1 MPYRKVV
8 RSNDWYGCFT
18 ALFVSGLLAFSL
30 LLLGAAWMG
39 DSLVDKVFMTVV
51 AAVFGACFL
60 STWYGVFFPG
70 EREIVVE
77 DGVMRWG
84 NPRRTDR
91 QRRIT
96 MSEIAHIYYRSGFD
110 KDQTVAMLKD
120 GKHVALPRDII
131 RGWTDEDE
139 FVVAV
144 KKDYPDILF
153 TKD

>member
-8 RSNDWYGCFT
+8 HSNDWYGCFT
-18 ALFVSGLLAFSL
+18 APFVSGLFAFSL
-30 LLLGAAWMG
+30 LMLGAAWMG
-39 DSLVDKVFMTVV
+39 DSLVSKVFMTVI

-60 STWYGVFFPG
+60 GTWYGLLFPG

-77 DGVMRWG
+77 DGIMRWG

-91 QRRIT
+91 QRQIV
-96 MSEIAHIYYRSGFD
+96 MSEIARICYRSGFD
-110 KDQTVAMLKD
+110 KDRTVAILKD
-120 GKHVALPRDII
+120 GKHVELPRDII
-131 RGWTDEDE
+131 RGWTGEDE

-144 KKDYPDILF
+144 KKDHPNILF